1 MSSRLKNLF
10 TSNLFGRGLLI
21 TLMLVSLAGCG
32 FQLRKEAV
40 ASLPGELKVIK
51 LDLLVSKDV
60 AALKN
65 MFIDEWTLAGGLL
78 SESDEVPLLSINN
91 ERVLQR
97 VLSVDPINA
106 KVSEYSLKYVLSF
119 QLTIP
124 ANKKNLVVKTIHLQR
139 QYTVDRTN
147 VLAKEYEKTWLTN
160 TMRQLAVKEIV
171 RKLSH
176 LDSELFS
183 ENLAPD
189 ASKASKAPEA
199 SKTSG
204 EK

>member
-10 TSNLFGRGLLI
+10 TSNLFGRELLVALI
-21 TLMLVSLAGCG
+21 LVSLAGCG

-40 ASLPGELKVIK
+40 TSLPGELKVIK
-51 LDLLVSKDV
+51 LDLLVSKDA

-106 KVSEYSLKYVLSF
+106 KVSEYSLKYILSF

-124 ANKKNLVVKTIHLQR
+124 VNKKNLVVKTIHLQR

-183 ENLAPD
+183 ESLTSTI
-189 ASKASKAPEA
+189 SKVPEA